1 MLNLL
6 SLIVF
11 QISFKQHFISYLLIL
26 FTQVTLTFSLILS
39 IFIHFLYVW
48 NLLNRTSYQFHLNL
62 NHHFQTYYPFLVK
75 NLLMWHLSYQ
85 DFTFYSVLLNVF
97 ISVFLL
103 LVILFIFSTLAF
115 QFQYQLLI
123 IHLMLILHSMIK
135 LFIKVHNL
143 NYLVKPI

>member
-11 QISFKQHFISYLLIL
+11 QISFKQHFISYLMIL
-26 FTQVTLTFSLILS
+26 FTQVPLIFSLILS
-39 IFIHFLYVW
+39 IFIHFLHVW

-75 NLLMWHLSYQ
+75 NLPMWHLSYQ